1 MMLLVG
7 LVALAKL
14 YLTACFI
21 RWKHGRHYMEKF
33 TLMNFS
39 MMADSW
45 DYMRFDP
52 RHKIYKCII
61 ISWTAASLILIIGGA
76 WTLFRCQG

>member
-1 MMLLVG
+1 
-7 LVALAKL
+7 
-14 YLTACFI
+14 
-21 RWKHGRHYMEKF
+21 MEKF